1 MTPLSTNTQT
11 QPVFVLVFKVKLDLS
26 MVTSLNYIIMAIML
40 PFRLLGENWENWWR
54 KLGREG
60 KLENIISKYMGQGIQ

>member
-1 MTPLSTNTQT
+1 
-11 QPVFVLVFKVKLDLS
+11 